1 MANTLEEIQNRISAL
16 LDQEQSPTQGDDE
29 WNLRTQYINTAQSE
43 WEQLYD
49 WQVLY
54 TEYNTA
60 TTTGSANTSISL
72 PADFRKIASYPK
84 ITFDGSTT
92 DEFQQV
98 RPQERS
104 QKLATDKYFWVMGN
118 KTDGYTM
125 VVNPSTSSGNLASGA
140 SIFVS
145 YYATANSLVSP
156 ADVTPVPDI
165 NYLVHKALAQRLFSA
180 DDPRYSISQ
189 AESEKILARMLERE
203 AVHSEAADDYSRI
216 RTVEETRYGFRIGR
230 N

>member
-1 MANTLEEIQNRISAL
+1 MANTLNEIQNRISAL
-16 LDQEQSPTQGDDE
+16 LDQEHSPTVGDDE
-29 WNLRTQYINTAQSE
+29 WNLRLQYINTAQAE

-60 TTTGSANTSISL
+60 TSTASGNASISL
-72 PADFRKIASYPK
+72 PTDFRKIASYPK
-84 ITFDGSTT
+84 IAGE
-92 DEFQQV
+92 EFSEV

-104 QKLATDKYFWVMGN
+104 QKQSSDKYFYLMGN
-118 KTDGYTM
+118 ENSGYTM
-125 VVNPSTSSGNLASGA
+125 VANDGSGLLTSGA
-140 SIFVS
+140 SIYIS
-145 YYATANSLVSP
+145 YYATANSLASP
-156 ADVTPVPDI
+156 ADVSPVPDI

-180 DDPRYSISQ
+180 DDPRYSIST
-189 AESEKILARMLERE
+189 AEAEKALARMLERE
-203 AVHSEAADDYSRI
+203 AVHSEAANDYSRI